1 MFARRPFRALT
12 LAVFVPAFLLGA
24 CAPTATVR
32 SPGVQTVRT
41 PAGPTIQQIQ
51 ATPYAGPKKRIAVL
65 AFGDKSAKGYARIG
79 DGMADM
85 LTTELFN
92 TNRFDII
99 ERRELKGIIDEQ
111 DFGATGRVKR
121 ETAAPIGQ
129 IEGAEYLVRGDVT
142 AFEPD
147 RLTIG
152 GAALGLITLGATAVI
167 SAKNR
172 TPIGMVT
179 YKEAYLA
186 MDIRIIDARTGRIVN
201 ATAVEGKAHDVGGF
215 IAGTVGGGKTRM
227 PLALGGFQ
235 GTPMEQAIRIAL
247 EAAALHIAQ
256 QIVP

>member
-1 MFARRPFRALT
+1 MFARRPFRALS
-12 LAVFVPAFLLGA
+12 LAAFLPAFLLGA

-51 ATPYAGPKKRIAVL
+51 ATPYAGPKKRIAIL

-92 TNRFDII
+92 TNRFDIV

-111 DFGATGRVKR
+111 DFGATGRVKP
-121 ETAAPIGQ
+121 ETAAPIGE
-129 IEGAEYLVRGDVT
+129 IHGAEYLVRGDVT

-152 GAALGLITLGATAVI
+152 GAALGLITLGASAVI

-201 ATAVEGKAHDVGGF
+201 ATAVEGKAQDVGGF

-247 EAAALHIAQ
+247 EAATLHIAQ
-256 QIVP
+256 QLAP

>member
-1 MFARRPFRALT
+1 MRADGDGSEPRRPDGQDAGRPDD
-12 LAVFVPAFLLGA
+12 PADSGDSY
-24 CAPTATVR
+24 T
-32 SPGVQTVRT
+32 
-41 PAGPTIQQIQ
+41 
-51 ATPYAGPKKRIAVL
+51 GPKKRIAVL

-215 IAGTVGGGKTRM
+215 IAGTVGGERRGCRWLSAASRGRRWNRRSGSLSRR
-227 PLALGGFQ
+227 PLS
-235 GTPMEQAIRIAL
+235 TSPSRSSRSS
-247 EAAALHIAQ
+247 
-256 QIVP
+256 V